1 MDRQDEQ
8 GGSEQRVRSMS
19 MDVVR
24 REAVDAKR
32 RSVVI
37 AANNRARTAPEIDLA
52 GLRFDNYR
60 RNPVVMWA
68 HDSTGRSPSGGLP
81 IGRTLSIDRAAGGGI
96 VAEFEFLEDDPFAQ
110 RIRNAWDKGFLQA
123 ASISWL
129 PMKSLPAKGGGVR
142 DVQAELLEWS
152 IVSIPSDPDAL
163 RESHKRLLESVMED
177 DGINIGEQPF
187 NKLRTGID
195 RTKKGRI
202 AMTTTTD
209 IEGIRKDL
217 AGINSFV
224 RERFEPVSREV
235 GLLRE
240 ETERISRSV
249 SAAMERERSVR
260 RNALSSHAQEASL
273 PTVPSG
279 AYAGM
284 DILDLALVRRF
295 ARSQRREGFG
305 PAWIER
311 AEEAKRLL
319 TASITPTDI
328 QASHSAAER
337 RLERWF
343 SVDSKDT
350 GQFQGFSR
358 QLLGAMTRAAMD
370 STTAGSGDEL
380 VATLEARELWQD
392 VNLQTLVAPIIPT
405 FPMPSNP
412 FEVPRQLGD
421 VNFFPGT
428 ENTATTDTAL
438 ATGRTTLT
446 AYELVGQVPYSFTLE
461 EDGVIAMLPEIR
473 AGLVRNVAEVLDD
486 IILNA
491 DRSKTNSINA
501 DGASITTSTA
511 GKAHRLL
518 GYDGILHLP
527 LVDNTSQANDHDD
540 SVSDDMFNELR
551 AMLGKYG
558 ARPSQLAWVMDVNTF
573 IRAQSVS
580 QFRTMDKLGPNATL
594 LTGMLGA
601 VEGIPVIVSEQMPLA
616 DTDGKVTDGASS
628 NTTGRLLLVNRT
640 QWAQG
645 FRRQLMIDV
654 DRDTQKRQ
662 TVVTVSFRH
671 ALAERSGTRSSATH
685 TALQYNIELA

>member
-1 MDRQDEQ
+1 M
-8 GGSEQRVRSMS
+8 
-19 MDVVR
+19 
-24 REAVDAKR
+24 
-32 RSVVI
+32 
-37 AANNRARTAPEIDLA
+37 
-52 GLRFDNYR
+52 
-60 RNPVVMWA
+60 
-68 HDSTGRSPSGGLP
+68 
-81 IGRTLSIDRAAGGGI
+81 
-96 VAEFEFLEDDPFAQ
+96 
-110 RIRNAWDKGFLQA
+110 
-123 ASISWL
+123 
-129 PMKSLPAKGGGVR
+129 
-142 DVQAELLEWS
+142 
-152 IVSIPSDPDAL
+152 
-163 RESHKRLLESVMED
+163 
-177 DGINIGEQPF
+177 
-187 NKLRTGID
+187 
-195 RTKKGRI
+195 
-202 AMTTTTD
+202 TTTD
-209 IEGIRKDL
+209 IEGIKKDL
-217 AGINSFV
+217 ADINSFV

-249 SAAMERERSVR
+249 NATMERERSVR
-260 RNALSSHAQEASL
+260 RNALGSFAQDAGL
-273 PTVPSG
+273 PSVPSG

-295 ARSQRREGFG
+295 ANSQRREGFG

-311 AEEAKRLL
+311 AEEAKRLIA
-319 TASITPTDI
+319 ASITPADV

-412 FEVPRQLGD
+412 FDVPRQLGD

-446 AYELVGQVPYSFTLE
+446 AFELVGQVPYSFTLE

-473 AGLVRNVAEVLDD
+473 ASLVRNVAEVLDD

-491 DRSKTNSINA
+491 DKSTSNNINA
-501 DGASITTSTA
+501 DGATISASAA
-511 GKAHRLL
+511 GKAHWLL
-518 GYDGILHLP
+518 GYNGILHLP
-527 LVDNTSQANDHDD
+527 LVDNASQANNHNAA
-540 SVSDDMFNELR
+540 VSDDMFNELR
-551 AMLGKYG
+551 AKLGKYG

-573 IRAQSVS
+573 IRVQSIS

-601 VEGIPVIVSEQMPLA
+601 VEGIPVIVSEQMQLA
-616 DTDGKVTDGASS
+616 DADGKITDGSSS
-628 NTTGRLLLVNRT
+628 NAKGRLLLVNRT

-685 TALQYNIELA
+685 TALQYNINLA

>member
-1 MDRQDEQ
+1 MED
-8 GGSEQRVRSMS
+8 RVRSMS
-19 MDVVR
+19 MDIVQR
-24 REAVDAKR
+24 GAVDAKR

-37 AANNRARTAPEIDLA
+37 AANDRARTSPEIDLA

-81 IGRTLSIDRAAGGGI
+81 IGRTLNISRAPNGGI
-96 VAEFEFLEDDPFAQ
+96 TAEFEFLEDDPFAQ
-110 RIRNAWDKGFLQA
+110 RIRNAWDRGFLQA

-129 PMKSLPAKGGGVR
+129 PIETRPAQGGGVR
-142 DVQAELLEWS
+142 DTYAELLEWS
-152 IVSIPSDPDAL
+152 IVSVPADPDAL
-163 RESHKRLLESVMED
+163 RESHKRMLRSLIEGTDFDSQDEKAFHVNPPKER
-177 DGINIGEQPF
+177 ELTE
-187 NKLRTGID
+187 NKR
-195 RTKKGRI
+195 RI
-202 AMTTTTD
+202 AMTTAND
-209 IEGIRKDL
+209 IEGIKKDL
-217 AGINSFV
+217 ADINSFV
-224 RERFEPVSREV
+224 RERFEPVNREV

-249 SAAMERERSVR
+249 NAAMERERGVR
-260 RNALSSHAQEASL
+260 RNALSSYAQDAAL

-279 AYAGM
+279 VYAGM
-284 DILDLALVRRF
+284 DILDLALVRKF
-295 ARSQRREGFG
+295 AHSQRREGFG
-305 PAWIER
+305 PAWVER

-319 TASITPTDI
+319 AASIAPADI
-328 QASHSAAER
+328 QASHHAAER

-343 SVDSKDT
+343 QVDSKDT
-350 GQFQGFSR
+350 GQFQAFSR

-428 ENTATTDTAL
+428 ENTTTTDTAL

-491 DRSKTNSINA
+491 DRSATNNINA
-501 DGASITTSTA
+501 DGATISTNSA
-511 GKAHRLL
+511 GKAHWLL

-527 LVDNTSQANDHDD
+527 LVDNSTQANNHKAA
-540 SVSDDMFNELR
+540 VSDDMFNELR
-551 AMLGKYG
+551 AKLGKYG

-616 DTDGKVTDGASS
+616 DSDGKVTDGAPS
-628 NTTGRLLLVNRT
+628 NTKGRLLLVNRT

-685 TALQYNIELA
+685 TALQYNINL